1 MAIPTLNNYAMP
13 SQWKANKVNW
23 TLEPK
28 RAALLIHDMQEY
40 FTAFYGENSPL
51 IAALTERLVAVR
63 KQCKALGIPVFYTAQ
78 PKDQSPEDRALL
90 NDMWGPGLNKSPEL
104 QQVVAAL
111 RPEPDDT
118 VLVKWRYSA
127 FQRSELEQM
136 LKDLGRD
143 QLIIGGIYGHIG
155 CMMTACDAFMRDIQP
170 FFLADGVADF
180 SLADHQMALDYVATR
195 CGKVIPCE
203 EVLALAPASASA
215 AQNNPLST
223 NPLLT
228 NPLLTYE
235 GLKARL
241 LSHID
246 EEEGEFDPDEN
257 LIDYGLDSVR
267 IMSLLTEWRAAG
279 VELGFVDLA
288 KLPTLN
294 GWWRLI
300 EAKLAEQKKLEVVQ

>member
-13 SQWKANKVNW
+13 SQWKANKVDW
-23 TLEPK
+23 SLDPK

-51 IAALTERLVAVR
+51 IAALTERLAAVR

-90 NDMWGPGLNKSPEL
+90 NDMWGPGLNKRPEQ

-111 RPEPDDT
+111 CPERDDT

-136 LKDLGRD
+136 LKELGRD

-203 EVLALAPASASA
+203 EVLALAPASASV
-215 AQNNPLST
+215 AQPT

-246 EEEGEFDPDEN
+246 EDEGEFDPDEN

-267 IMSLLTEWRAAG
+267 IMALLTEWRAAG

-300 EAKLAEQKKLEVVQ
+300 EARLAAQALEVTP

>member
-13 SQWKANKVNW
+13 SQWKANKVDW
-23 TLEPK
+23 TLDPK

-40 FTAFYGENSPL
+40 FTAFYGDNSPL
-51 IAALTERLVAVR
+51 IAALTERLAAVR
-63 KQCKALGIPVFYTAQ
+63 KQCKALGIPIFYTAQ
-78 PKDQSPEDRALL
+78 PKDQAPEDRALL

-104 QQVVAAL
+104 QQVVAGL

-170 FFLADGVADF
+170 FFLADGIADF

-215 AQNNPLST
+215 AQS
-223 NPLLT
+223 

-300 EAKLAEQKKLEVVQ
+300 DAKLAEQKNLEVVQ

>member
-13 SQWKANKVNW
+13 SQWKANKVDW
-23 TLEPK
+23 SLDPK

-51 IAALTERLVAVR
+51 IAALTEQLAAVR

-90 NDMWGPGLNKSPEL
+90 SDMWGPGLNKRPEQ

-111 RPEPDDT
+111 RPERDDT

-136 LKDLGRD
+136 LKALGRD

-215 AQNNPLST
+215 AQTSQLP
-223 NPLLT
+223 T

-246 EEEGEFDPDEN
+246 EDEGEFDPDEN

-267 IMSLLTEWRAAG
+267 IMALLTEWRAAG

-300 EAKLAEQKKLEVVQ
+300 EAKLAAQALEVTP

>member
-13 SQWKANKVNW
+13 SQWKANKVDW
-23 TLEPK
+23 SLDPK

-51 IAALTERLVAVR
+51 IAALTERLAAVR

-90 NDMWGPGLNKSPEL
+90 NDMWGPGLNKRPEQ

-111 RPEPDDT
+111 CPERDDT

-136 LKDLGRD
+136 LKALGRD
-143 QLIIGGIYGHIG
+143 QLLIGGIYGHIG

-215 AQNNPLST
+215 AQP
-223 NPLLT
+223 T

-246 EEEGEFDPDEN
+246 EDEDEFDPDEN

-267 IMSLLTEWRAAG
+267 IMALLTEWRAAG

-300 EAKLAEQKKLEVVQ
+300 EAKLAAQALEVTP

>member
-13 SQWKANKVNW
+13 SQWKANKVDW
-23 TLEPK
+23 SLDPK

-51 IAALTERLVAVR
+51 IAALTERLAAVR
-63 KQCKALGIPVFYTAQ
+63 KLCKALGIPVFYTAQ

-90 NDMWGPGLNKSPEL
+90 SDMWGPGLNKRPEQ

-111 RPEPDDT
+111 RPERDDT

-136 LKDLGRD
+136 LKALGRD

-180 SLADHQMALDYVATR
+180 SLVDHQMALDYVATR

-215 AQNNPLST
+215 AQPT

-246 EEEGEFDPDEN
+246 EDEDEFDPDEN

-267 IMSLLTEWRAAG
+267 IMALLTEWRAAG

-294 GWWRLI
+294 GWWCLI
-300 EAKLAEQKKLEVVQ
+300 EARLAAQALEVTP

>member
-13 SQWKANKVNW
+13 SQWKANKVDW
-23 TLEPK
+23 SLDPK

-51 IAALTERLVAVR
+51 IAALTERLAAVR

-90 NDMWGPGLNKSPEL
+90 SDMWGPGLNKRPEQ

-111 RPEPDDT
+111 RPERDDT

-136 LKDLGRD
+136 LKALGRD

-215 AQNNPLST
+215 AQTSPL
-223 NPLLT
+223 PT

-246 EEEGEFDPDEN
+246 EDEGEFDPDEN

-267 IMSLLTEWRAAG
+267 IMALLTEWRAAG

-294 GWWRLI
+294 GWWRLT
-300 EAKLAEQKKLEVVQ
+300 EARLAAQALEVTP

>member
-23 TLEPK
+23 TLDPK

-51 IAALTERLVAVR
+51 IAALTERLAAVR

-90 NDMWGPGLNKSPEL
+90 NDMWGPGLNKRPEQ

-111 RPEPDDT
+111 RPERDDT

-136 LKDLGRD
+136 LKALGRD

-195 CGKVIPCE
+195 CGKVILCE
-203 EVLALAPASASA
+203 EVQALAPASASA
-215 AQNNPLST
+215 AQS
-223 NPLLT
+223 

-235 GLKARL
+235 GIKARL

-246 EEEGEFDPDEN
+246 EDEGEFDPDEN

-267 IMSLLTEWRAAG
+267 IMALLTEWRAAG

-300 EAKLAEQKKLEVVQ
+300 EARLAAQALEVTP

>member
-23 TLEPK
+23 SLDPK

-51 IAALTERLVAVR
+51 IAALTERLAAVR

-90 NDMWGPGLNKSPEL
+90 NDMWGPGLNKRPEQ

-111 RPEPDDT
+111 CPERDDT

-136 LKDLGRD
+136 LKALGRD

-195 CGKVIPCE
+195 CGKVVLCE

-215 AQNNPLST
+215 AQA
-223 NPLLT
+223 

-246 EEEGEFDPDEN
+246 EDEGEFDPDEN

-267 IMSLLTEWRAAG
+267 IMALLTEWRAAG

-294 GWWRLI
+294 GWWHLI
-300 EAKLAEQKKLEVVQ
+300 EARLAAQALEVTP

>member
-23 TLEPK
+23 TLDPK

-51 IAALTERLVAVR
+51 IQALIERLAAVR
-63 KQCKALGIPVFYTAQ
+63 KQCKALGIPVYYTAQ

-104 QQVVAAL
+104 QQVVAGL
-111 RPEPDDT
+111 RPERDDT

-170 FFLADGVADF
+170 FFLADGIADF

-195 CGKVIPCE
+195 CGKVISCE
-203 EVLALAPASASA
+203 EVLALAPASV
-215 AQNNPLST
+215 QT
-223 NPLLT
+223 H
-228 NPLLTYE
+228 PLLTYE

-246 EEEGEFDPDEN
+246 EDEGEFDPDEN

-288 KLPTLN
+288 KMPTLN

-300 EAKLAEQKKLEVVQ
+300 EAKLAAQALEVTP

>member
-23 TLEPK
+23 TLDPK

-51 IAALTERLVAVR
+51 IQALTERLAAVR

-104 QQVVAAL
+104 QQVVAGL
-111 RPEPDDT
+111 RPERDDT

-136 LKDLGRD
+136 LKAQGRD

-170 FFLADGVADF
+170 FFLADGIADF

-203 EVLALAPASASA
+203 EVLALAPASV
-215 AQNNPLST
+215 QT
-223 NPLLT
+223 H
-228 NPLLTYE
+228 PLLTYE

-246 EEEGEFDPDEN
+246 EDEGEFDPDEN

-300 EAKLAEQKKLEVVQ
+300 EAKLAAQALEVTP

>member
-13 SQWKANKVNW
+13 SQWKANKVDW

-51 IAALTERLVAVR
+51 IAALTERLAAVR

-90 NDMWGPGLNKSPEL
+90 NDMWGPGLNKRPEQ

-111 RPEPDDT
+111 CPERDDT

-136 LKDLGRD
+136 LKALGRD

-203 EVLALAPASASA
+203 EVLALAPVAASA
-215 AQNNPLST
+215 AQANPLS
-223 NPLLT
+223 T

-246 EEEGEFDPDEN
+246 EDEGEFDPDEN

-267 IMSLLTEWRAAG
+267 IMALLTEWRAAG

-300 EAKLAEQKKLEVVQ
+300 EARLAAQALEVTP

>member
-13 SQWKANKVNW
+13 SQWKANKVDW

-51 IAALTERLVAVR
+51 IAALTERLAAVR

-90 NDMWGPGLNKSPEL
+90 NDMWGPGLNKRPEQ

-111 RPEPDDT
+111 RPESDDT

-136 LKDLGRD
+136 LKALGRD

-203 EVLALAPASASA
+203 EVLALAPVAASA
-215 AQNNPLST
+215 AQS
-223 NPLLT
+223 

-267 IMSLLTEWRAAG
+267 IMALLTEWRAAG

-300 EAKLAEQKKLEVVQ
+300 EARLAARALEVTP

>member
-23 TLEPK
+23 TLNPK

-51 IAALTERLVAVR
+51 IAALIEQLVAVR

-104 QQVVAAL
+104 QQVVAGL
-111 RPEPDDT
+111 RPERDDT

-170 FFLADGVADF
+170 FFLADGIADF

-215 AQNNPLST
+215 VQS

-228 NPLLTYE
+228 HPLLTYE

-246 EEEGEFDPDEN
+246 EDEGEFDPDEN

-300 EAKLAEQKKLEVVQ
+300 EAKLAAQALEVTP

>member
-23 TLEPK
+23 TLNPK

-51 IAALTERLVAVR
+51 IAALIEQLVAVR

-104 QQVVAAL
+104 QQVVAGL
-111 RPEPDDT
+111 RPERDDT

-170 FFLADGVADF
+170 FFLADGIADF

-203 EVLALAPASASA
+203 EVLALAPASV
-215 AQNNPLST
+215 QT
-223 NPLLT
+223 H
-228 NPLLTYE
+228 PLLTYE

-246 EEEGEFDPDEN
+246 EDEGEFDPDEN

-300 EAKLAEQKKLEVVQ
+300 EAKLAAQALEVTP

>member
-51 IAALTERLVAVR
+51 IAALTEQLAAVR

-104 QQVVAAL
+104 QQVVAGL

-136 LKDLGRD
+136 LKELGRD

-215 AQNNPLST
+215 AQSNPLLT

-246 EEEGEFDPDEN
+246 EDEGEFDPDEN

-267 IMSLLTEWRAAG
+267 IMALLTEWRAAG

-300 EAKLAEQKKLEVVQ
+300 EAKLAAQALEVTP

>member
-13 SQWKANKVNW
+13 SQWKANKVDW
-23 TLEPK
+23 TLSPK

-51 IAALTERLVAVR
+51 IAALTERLAAVR

-90 NDMWGPGLNKSPEL
+90 NDMWGPGLNKRPEQ

-111 RPEPDDT
+111 RPERDDT

-136 LKDLGRD
+136 LESQGRD

-203 EVLALAPASASA
+203 EVLALAPASVSA
-215 AQNNPLST
+215 AQ
-223 NPLLT
+223 T

-246 EEEGEFDPDEN
+246 EDEGEFDPDEN

-267 IMSLLTEWRAAG
+267 IMALLTEWRAAG

-300 EAKLAEQKKLEVVQ
+300 EAKLAAQALEVTP

>member
-23 TLEPK
+23 SLDPK

-51 IAALTERLVAVR
+51 IAALTERLAAVR

-90 NDMWGPGLNKSPEL
+90 NDMWGPGLNKRPEQ

-111 RPEPDDT
+111 CPERDDT

-136 LKDLGRD
+136 LKALGRD

-203 EVLALAPASASA
+203 EVLALAPVAAAA
-215 AQNNPLST
+215 AQP
-223 NPLLT
+223 T

-246 EEEGEFDPDEN
+246 EDEDEFDPDEN

-267 IMSLLTEWRAAG
+267 IMALLTEWRAAG

-300 EAKLAEQKKLEVVQ
+300 EAKLAAQALEVTP

>member
-13 SQWKANKVNW
+13 SQWKANKVDW
-23 TLEPK
+23 SLDPK

-51 IAALTERLVAVR
+51 IAALTEQLAAVR

-90 NDMWGPGLNKSPEL
+90 NDMWGPGLNKRPEQ

-111 RPEPDDT
+111 RPERDDT

-136 LKDLGRD
+136 LKALGRD
-143 QLIIGGIYGHIG
+143 QLLIGGIYGHIG

-215 AQNNPLST
+215 AQTSPL
-223 NPLLT
+223 PT

-246 EEEGEFDPDEN
+246 EDEGEFDPDEN

-267 IMSLLTEWRAAG
+267 IMALLTEWRAAG

-300 EAKLAEQKKLEVVQ
+300 EARLAAQALEVTP

>member
-1 MAIPTLNNYAMP
+1 
-13 SQWKANKVNW
+13 
-23 TLEPK
+23 
-28 RAALLIHDMQEY
+28 MQEY
-40 FTAFYGENSPL
+40 FTAFYGEDSPL
-51 IAALTERLVAVR
+51 IQALTERLAAVR

-104 QQVVAAL
+104 QQVVAGL
-111 RPEPDDT
+111 RPERDDT

-127 FQRSELEQM
+127 FQRSEFEQM

-170 FFLADGVADF
+170 FFLADGIADF

-203 EVLALAPASASA
+203 EVLALAPASTFAV
-215 AQNNPLST
+215 Q
-223 NPLLT
+223 T

-246 EEEGEFDPDEN
+246 EDEGEFDPDEN

-300 EAKLAEQKKLEVVQ
+300 EAKLAAQALEVTR

>member
-23 TLEPK
+23 TLDPK

-51 IAALTERLVAVR
+51 IAALTERLAAVR

-90 NDMWGPGLNKSPEL
+90 NDMWGPGLNKRPEQ

-111 RPEPDDT
+111 RPERDDT

-136 LKDLGRD
+136 LKALGRD

-215 AQNNPLST
+215 TQSNSLP
-223 NPLLT
+223 T

-246 EEEGEFDPDEN
+246 EDEGEFDPDEN

-267 IMSLLTEWRAAG
+267 IMALLTEWRAAG

-300 EAKLAEQKKLEVVQ
+300 EAKLAAQALEVTP

>member
-13 SQWKANKVNW
+13 SQWKANKVDW

-51 IAALTERLVAVR
+51 IAALTERLAAVR

-90 NDMWGPGLNKSPEL
+90 NDMWGPGLNKRPEQ

-111 RPEPDDT
+111 RPERDDT

-136 LKDLGRD
+136 LKALGRD

-203 EVLALAPASASA
+203 EVLALAPACASA
-215 AQNNPLST
+215 AQSNELT
-223 NPLLT
+223 T

-246 EEEGEFDPDEN
+246 EDEGEFDPDEN

-267 IMSLLTEWRAAG
+267 IMALLTEWRAAG

-300 EAKLAEQKKLEVVQ
+300 EARLAAQALEVTP

>member
-13 SQWKANKVNW
+13 SQWKANKVDW
-23 TLEPK
+23 TLDPK

-51 IAALTERLVAVR
+51 IAALTERLAAVR

-90 NDMWGPGLNKSPEL
+90 NDMWGPGLNKRPEQ

-111 RPEPDDT
+111 RPERDDT

-136 LKDLGRD
+136 LKALGRD

-215 AQNNPLST
+215 AQTS
-223 NPLLT
+223 PLLT

-246 EEEGEFDPDEN
+246 EDEGEFDPDEN

-267 IMSLLTEWRAAG
+267 IMALLTEWRAAG

-300 EAKLAEQKKLEVVQ
+300 EAKLAAQALEVTP

>member
-13 SQWKANKVNW
+13 SQWKANKVDW
-23 TLEPK
+23 TLDPK

-40 FTAFYGENSPL
+40 FTAFYGEDSPL
-51 IAALTERLVAVR
+51 IAALTEQLVAVR

-170 FFLADGVADF
+170 FFLADGIADF
-180 SLADHQMALDYVATR
+180 SLTDHQMALDYVATR

-203 EVLALAPASASA
+203 EVLALAPAST
-215 AQNNPLST
+215 ST
-223 NPLLT
+223 TKT
-228 NPLLTYE
+228 NSLLTYE

-246 EEEGEFDPDEN
+246 EDEGAFDPDEN

-300 EAKLAEQKKLEVVQ
+300 EKKLAEQKTLEVVQ

>member
-13 SQWKANKVNW
+13 SQWKANKVDW
-23 TLEPK
+23 SLDPK

-51 IAALTERLVAVR
+51 IAALTERLAAVR

-78 PKDQSPEDRALL
+78 PKEQSPEDRALL
-90 NDMWGPGLNKSPEL
+90 NDMWGPGLNKRPEQ

-111 RPEPDDT
+111 RPESDDT

-136 LKDLGRD
+136 LESQGRD

-203 EVLALAPASASA
+203 EVLALAPACASA
-215 AQNNPLST
+215 AQS
-223 NPLLT
+223 

-246 EEEGEFDPDEN
+246 EDEGEFDPDEN

-267 IMSLLTEWRAAG
+267 IMALLTEWRAAG

-300 EAKLAEQKKLEVVQ
+300 EARLAAQALEVTP

>member
-23 TLEPK
+23 SLDPK

-51 IAALTERLVAVR
+51 IAALTERLAAVR

-90 NDMWGPGLNKSPEL
+90 NDMWGPGLNKRPEQ

-111 RPEPDDT
+111 RPERDDT

-136 LKDLGRD
+136 LKELGRD

-195 CGKVIPCE
+195 CGKVVLCE

-215 AQNNPLST
+215 AQPT

-246 EEEGEFDPDEN
+246 EDEGEFDPDEN

-267 IMSLLTEWRAAG
+267 IMALLTEWRAAG

-300 EAKLAEQKKLEVVQ
+300 EARLAALALEVTP

>member
-23 TLEPK
+23 SLDPK

-51 IAALTERLVAVR
+51 IAALTERLAAVR

-90 NDMWGPGLNKSPEL
+90 NDMWGPGLNKRPEQ

-111 RPEPDDT
+111 RPERDDT

-136 LKDLGRD
+136 LKALGRD

-195 CGKVIPCE
+195 CGKVIFCE
-203 EVLALAPASASA
+203 EVLALAPVAASA
-215 AQNNPLST
+215 AQPT
-223 NPLLT
+223 NPLLI

-246 EEEGEFDPDEN
+246 EDEGEFDPDEN

-267 IMSLLTEWRAAG
+267 IMALLTEWRAAG

-300 EAKLAEQKKLEVVQ
+300 EAKLAAQVLEVTP

>member
-13 SQWKANKVNW
+13 SQWKANKVDW
-23 TLEPK
+23 SLDPK

-51 IAALTERLVAVR
+51 IAALTERLATVR

-90 NDMWGPGLNKSPEL
+90 NDMWGPGLNNRPEQ

-111 RPEPDDT
+111 RPERDDT

-136 LKDLGRD
+136 LKALGRD

-195 CGKVIPCE
+195 CGKVVLCE
-203 EVLALAPASASA
+203 EVLALAPASASV
-215 AQNNPLST
+215 AQPT

-246 EEEGEFDPDEN
+246 EDEGEFDPDEN

-267 IMSLLTEWRAAG
+267 IMALLTEWRAAG

-300 EAKLAEQKKLEVVQ
+300 EARLAAQALEVTP

>member
-13 SQWKANKVNW
+13 SQWKANKVDW
-23 TLEPK
+23 SLDPK

-51 IAALTERLVAVR
+51 IAALTERLAAVR

-90 NDMWGPGLNKSPEL
+90 NDMWGPGLNKRPEQ

-111 RPEPDDT
+111 RPERDDT

-136 LKDLGRD
+136 LKELGRD

-180 SLADHQMALDYVATR
+180 SLADHQMVLDYVATR

-203 EVLALAPASASA
+203 EVLALAPVAASATQSNSLSA
-215 AQNNPLST
+215 
-223 NPLLT
+223 

-246 EEEGEFDPDEN
+246 EDEGEFDPDEN

-267 IMSLLTEWRAAG
+267 IMALLTEWRTAG

-300 EAKLAEQKKLEVVQ
+300 EAKLAAQALEVTP

>member
-23 TLEPK
+23 TLNPK

-51 IAALTERLVAVR
+51 IQALTERLAAVR

-104 QQVVAAL
+104 QQVVAGL
-111 RPEPDDT
+111 RPERDDT

-170 FFLADGVADF
+170 FFLADGIADF

-203 EVLALAPASASA
+203 ELLALAPASV
-215 AQNNPLST
+215 QT
-223 NPLLT
+223 H
-228 NPLLTYE
+228 PLLTYE

-246 EEEGEFDPDEN
+246 EDEGEFDPDEN

-300 EAKLAEQKKLEVVQ
+300 EAKLAAQALEVTP

>member
-23 TLEPK
+23 TLDPK

-104 QQVVAAL
+104 QQVVAGL
-111 RPEPDDT
+111 RPEPDDI

-136 LKDLGRD
+136 LKEQGRD

-215 AQNNPLST
+215 AQS

-300 EAKLAEQKKLEVVQ
+300 EAKLAAQALEVTP

>member
-13 SQWKANKVNW
+13 SQWKANKVSWN
-23 TLEPK
+23 LEPK

-40 FTAFYGENSPL
+40 FTAFYGESSPL
-51 IAALTERLVAVR
+51 IGELVARLAAVR
-63 KQCKALGIPVFYTAQ
+63 KHCKALGIPVYYTAQ
-78 PKDQSPEDRALL
+78 PKDQAPEDRALL

-104 QQVVAAL
+104 QQVVAPL
-111 RPEPDDT
+111 RPESDDV

-136 LKDLGRD
+136 LKEQGRD

-195 CGKVIPCE
+195 CGKVVPCE
-203 EVLALAPASASA
+203 EVLALAPAAE
-215 AQNNPLST
+215 T
-223 NPLLT
+223 IPLLT

-246 EEEGEFDPDEN
+246 EDEAEFDADEN

-288 KLPTLN
+288 KAPTLN

-300 EAKLAEQKKLEVVQ
+300 DAKLAEQNTLEVVQ

>member
-13 SQWKANKVNW
+13 SQWKANKVDW
-23 TLEPK
+23 TLDPK

-51 IAALTERLVAVR
+51 IGELVERLAAVR

-111 RPEPDDT
+111 RPERDDI

-136 LKDLGRD
+136 LKALGRD

-215 AQNNPLST
+215 AQTS
-223 NPLLT
+223 PLLT

-246 EEEGEFDPDEN
+246 EDEGEFDPDEN

-267 IMSLLTEWRAAG
+267 IMALLTEWRAAG

-300 EAKLAEQKKLEVVQ
+300 EAKLAAQALEVTP

>member
-23 TLEPK
+23 TLNPK

-51 IAALTERLVAVR
+51 IQALTERLAAVR

-104 QQVVAAL
+104 QQVVAGL
-111 RPEPDDT
+111 RPERDDT

-136 LKDLGRD
+136 LKDLGRE

-170 FFLADGVADF
+170 FFLADGIADF

-203 EVLALAPASASA
+203 EVLALALASV
-215 AQNNPLST
+215 QT
-223 NPLLT
+223 H
-228 NPLLTYE
+228 PLLTYE

-246 EEEGEFDPDEN
+246 EDEGEFDPDEN

-300 EAKLAEQKKLEVVQ
+300 EAKLAAQALEVTP

>member
-23 TLEPK
+23 TLDPK

-51 IAALTERLVAVR
+51 IQALTERLAAVR
-63 KQCKALGIPVFYTAQ
+63 KQCKALGIPVYYTAQ

-104 QQVVAAL
+104 QQVVAGL

-203 EVLALAPASASA
+203 EVLALAPAFV
-215 AQNNPLST
+215 QT
-223 NPLLT
+223 H
-228 NPLLTYE
+228 PLLTYE

-246 EEEGEFDPDEN
+246 EDEGEFNPDEN

-300 EAKLAEQKKLEVVQ
+300 EAKLAAQALEVTP

>member
-23 TLEPK
+23 TLNPK

-51 IAALTERLVAVR
+51 IQALTERLAAVR
-63 KQCKALGIPVFYTAQ
+63 KQCKALGIPVYYTAQ

-104 QQVVAAL
+104 QQVVAGL
-111 RPEPDDT
+111 RPERDDT

-170 FFLADGVADF
+170 FFLADGIADF

-203 EVLALAPASASA
+203 EVLALAPASV
-215 AQNNPLST
+215 QT
-223 NPLLT
+223 H
-228 NPLLTYE
+228 PLLTYE

-246 EEEGEFDPDEN
+246 EDEGEFDPDEN

-288 KLPTLN
+288 KMPTLN

-300 EAKLAEQKKLEVVQ
+300 EAKLAAQALEVTP

>member
-13 SQWKANKVNW
+13 SQWKANKVSW
-23 TLEPK
+23 TLEPS

-40 FTAFYGENSPL
+40 FTAFYGENSLL
-51 IAALTERLVAVR
+51 IGELVERLAAVR
-63 KQCKALGIPVFYTAQ
+63 KHCKALGIPVYYTAQ
-78 PKDQSPEDRALL
+78 PKDQAPEDRALL

-111 RPEPDDT
+111 RPESDDV

-136 LKDLGRD
+136 LKEQGRD

-195 CGKVIPCE
+195 CGKVVPCE
-203 EVLALAPASASA
+203 EVLALAAPAAEA
-215 AQNNPLST
+215 

-246 EEEGEFDPDEN
+246 EDEAEFDADEN

-288 KLPTLN
+288 KTPTLN

-300 EAKLAEQKKLEVVQ
+300 DAKLAEQKNLEVVQ

>member
-23 TLEPK
+23 SLDPK

-51 IAALTERLVAVR
+51 IAALTEQLAAVR

-90 NDMWGPGLNKSPEL
+90 SDMWGPGLNKRPEQ

-111 RPEPDDT
+111 RPERDDT

-127 FQRSELEQM
+127 LQRSELEQM
-136 LKDLGRD
+136 LKALGRD

-215 AQNNPLST
+215 AQTSQLP
-223 NPLLT
+223 T

-246 EEEGEFDPDEN
+246 EDEGEFDPDEN

-267 IMSLLTEWRAAG
+267 IMALLTEWRAAG

-300 EAKLAEQKKLEVVQ
+300 EARLAAQALEVTP

>member
-23 TLEPK
+23 TLDPK

-51 IAALTERLVAVR
+51 IQALTERLAAVR

-104 QQVVAAL
+104 QQVVAGL
-111 RPEPDDT
+111 RPERDDT

-170 FFLADGVADF
+170 FFLADGIADF

-203 EVLALAPASASA
+203 EVLALAPASTFAV
-215 AQNNPLST
+215 Q
-223 NPLLT
+223 T

-246 EEEGEFDPDEN
+246 EDEGEFDPDEN

-300 EAKLAEQKKLEVVQ
+300 EAKLAAQALEVTP